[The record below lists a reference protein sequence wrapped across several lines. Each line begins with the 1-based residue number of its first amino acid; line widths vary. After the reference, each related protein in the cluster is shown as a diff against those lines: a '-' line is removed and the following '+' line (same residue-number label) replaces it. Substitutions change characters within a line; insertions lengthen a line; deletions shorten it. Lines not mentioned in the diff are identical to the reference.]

1 MTTAEIPRRSYI
13 TTAAFHQDIFAYTTT
28 YNPANFTTTGTL
40 TSLSTRGTGTAAN
53 CPANRVLR
61 ENGKKLFPPGLLV
74 ANNTTYAAPNPGVT
88 TYMVGVYDPITFL
101 SGFIDPNSKLFA
113 IYNTDKPD
121 FVPRGINPN
130 GNTEVDQG
138 APVYTLGTVTA
149 GTGIVTTSGQI
160 RSATPVV
167 LTAVTVSTGSATINR
182 EIDPSLGQLFT
193 LTVTVTGGTNAL
205 TFSSVATPA
214 AGSIVYLVIQTSA
227 SHTTA
232 MAASE
237 GTNLQMGS
245 FAVGTV
251 ASKYFGITFV
261 SDGTTLVQVG
271 SSTTP
276 VVM

>member
-1 MTTAEIPRRSYI
+1 MSVLDGSDTGIVNRSKRTYVAVATATTQFYSYSV
-13 TTAAFHQDIFAYTTT
+13 ALNTTT
-28 YNPANFTTTGTL
+28 YVNTGTL
-40 TSLSTRGTGTAAN
+40 TGSAATVVAGTL
-53 CPANRVLR
+53 LR
-61 ENGKKLFPPGLLV
+61 ENGKKLFPE
-74 ANNTTYAAPNPGVT
+74 ANPGVT
-88 TYMVGVYDPITFL
+88 KYLVGVYLTESPFT

-121 FVPRGINPN
+121 YVPRGINPN

-276 VVM
+276 VVL

>member
-113 IYNTDKPD
+113 IYNTDKPEY
-121 FVPRGINPN
+121 VPRGINPN
-130 GNTEVDQG
+130 GNAEVDQG